1 MVVQVT
7 RLIPPTDWVN
17 RQINGLKANGQ
28 ANYVQGIQKPKKDP
42 IAAGIAAEPKYAN
55 MMQQAIQNQTRA
67 KHLANVTI
75 QEWETNAE
83 TIGAPR
89 LVDGVVR
96 RQYKVNNFVTAFSP
110 LLLNLLGSIDQMP
123 TGTASERDQKAQAMI
138 QGLRALRGT
147 W

>member
-28 ANYVQGIQKPKKDP
+28 TNYIQGIQKPKKDT
-42 IAAGIAAEPKYAN
+42 ILAGVAGEAKYAN
-55 MMQQAIQNQTRA
+55 MVQQAIQKGTRA
-67 KHLANVTI
+67 KNLAKVTL
-75 QEWETNAE
+75 QEWETNSE

-110 LLLNLLGSIDQMP
+110 LLLNLLGSVDQMP
-123 TGTASERDQKAQAMI
+123 TGTASERDQKSQAMI

>member
-28 ANYVQGIQKPKKDP
+28 ANYVQGIQKPKKDT
-42 IAAGIAAEPKYAN
+42 IQAGIAGEAKYAN
-55 MMQQAIQNQTRA
+55 MVQQAIQNGTRA
-67 KHLANVTI
+67 KHLANVTL

-96 RQYKVNNFVTAFSP
+96 RQYKVNNFVTSFSP
-110 LLLNLLGSIDQMP
+110 LLLNLLSSVDQMP
-123 TGTASERDQKAQAMI
+123 TGTANERDQKSQAMI